1 MMGTPVTKPSTND
14 HQPTITRKARPW
26 GTTGNRRGETQSVP
40 ADGDADE
47 SPLREPYQIRKT
59 CGKRPCDETNLPR
72 GFSAIDRKL
81 AGTAVRSD
89 DHVVGTPAQFAKPL
103 PAAD

>member
-1 MMGTPVTKPSTND
+1 M
-14 HQPTITRKARPW
+14 
-26 GTTGNRRGETQSVP
+26 P
-40 ADGDADE
+40 ADGNANE

-59 CGKRPCDETNLPR
+59 CGRRPCDETDLPR
-72 GFSAIDRKL
+72 GISATDRTL
-81 AGTAVRSD
+81 ANTAVSSD

>member
-1 MMGTPVTKPSTND
+1 MGTPVTEHSTND
-14 HQPTITRKARPW
+14 HQETPAAGDDRQQTRRD
-26 GTTGNRRGETQSVP
+26 TFEP

-59 CGKRPCDETNLPR
+59 CGRRPRDETDLPR
-72 GFSAIDRKL
+72 GFSAIDRTL
-81 AGTAVRSD
+81 AGTAVSSD

>member
-1 MMGTPVTKPSTND
+1 MGTPVTKHSTND
-14 HQPTITRKARPW
+14 HQETPAAGNARQQTRRD
-26 GTTGNRRGETQSVP
+26 TFEP

-59 CGKRPCDETNLPR
+59 CGRRPRDETDLPR
-72 GFSAIDRKL
+72 GFSAIDRTL
-81 AGTAVRSD
+81 AGTAVSSD

>member
-1 MMGTPVTKPSTND
+1 MMGTPVTKASTND
-14 HQPTITRKARPW
+14 HQESPAVGDDRQQTRRDTI
-26 GTTGNRRGETQSVP
+26 VP